1 MRASLCPAAGH
12 TPHPIVNKSLEP
24 MPGSSSAAPPPIRD
38 AALDDIAQLAAE
50 LTGLEAAALWLAS
63 GAGAPP
69 RWGAFGVPIQA
80 SQLPALAPLAQPG
93 AAAAAPL
100 LDQRPVRQSVAT
112 PLRDA
117 SGAAVG
123 RLIALGFEADAARA
137 DAPQR
142 LERLARA
149 LGAGALPAQQAATT
163 APPADAPHA
172 AGPLQA
178 RLHGTLRA
186 LQMGSWVYAAE
197 PRHLALSSDAAQ
209 ILGTDEPPAQLDALL
224 QRFAPDAARSLRHAF
239 VVCLRDG
246 RPIDVEVPLDGAEA
260 TRRWLRF
267 IGEAAIDACG
277 GATREIHGAVQ
288 DVTTRK
294 QAQEETVRLA
304 MRLTTTLASI
314 TEAFVAL
321 DRAGQFMYVNRASE
335 QLLGSD
341 TGTLLGQPI
350 HRWLAGQSEG
360 LLRQELEDALAHNR
374 RAVFEDFYPAL
385 GKWLELRAHP
395 YAEGLAVY
403 LHDVTARRHT
413 QEQLMLLQTGIARLN
428 DVVLIVEVL
437 DQQPAGALIAF
448 VNDAF
453 ERLTGF
459 TRGEV
464 IGRDLALL
472 EHGVGTALLD
482 ELARGLVHPIG
493 APLRRR
499 EMLLRHRDGA
509 SHWIDLDVVPVRGKH
524 ERVTHW
530 VAVGRDVTQRKQ
542 ADAKIHHLAFYDAL
556 TDLPNRQLL
565 IERLQSALTVSEQS
579 RQEGALMFIDLDNFK
594 VLNDTLGHSRGDLL
608 LRRIAERLT
617 GCVRRTDTVARIG
630 GDEFV
635 VLLQDLGRE
644 RRGAVDKALTVA
656 SKVLARMREPFDLDG
671 YQHYSTVSIGVA
683 QFSAA
688 HEGVS
693 ELLKQA
699 DMAMYQAKNLGRNTV
714 AFFDPALQAALSAS
728 AALGADLRAAL
739 QAGDQF
745 LLYYQPQFDR
755 ARRVVGVEAL
765 LRWKHPVR
773 GLIGPNEFI
782 PIAEDTGL
790 ILPLDH
796 WVMQQACQRLAAW
809 AGRLDTRELGIAV
822 NVSARWFRHPEF
834 VDQVM
839 AAIVAQGVSPRL
851 LKLELTESLLA
862 DRAEITLAKMDTLK
876 RAGVTLALDDFG
888 TGYSSLAYLKRLPL
902 DQLKID
908 KGFVDD
914 VLTDPSDAAISSAI
928 IDLAHSLK
936 LSVIA
941 EGVETEAQYRFLADR
956 GCELFQGFLLARPA
970 PLDEVERFIERQA
983 ADANRPDAAAS
994 G

>member
-1 MRASLCPAAGH
+1 M
-12 TPHPIVNKSLEP
+12 HPIVKNSLKPISKASEHDA
-24 MPGSSSAAPPPIRD
+24 MPARASPHPIRD
-38 AALDDIAQLAAE
+38 AALDDIARLAAE
-50 LTGLEAAALWLAS
+50 LTGLDAAALWLAP
-63 GAGAPP
+63 GASAPP
-69 RWGAFGVPIQA
+69 RWGAFGAPMQA
-80 SQLPALAPLAQPG
+80 AQLPALLAWAQQG
-93 AAAAAPL
+93 DATAAPL
-100 LDQRPVRQSVAT
+100 LDPGPVRQSVAT
-112 PLRDA
+112 PLREA
-117 SGAAVG
+117 GGAAAG
-123 RLIALGFEADAARA
+123 WLLAMGFQADAAVA

-142 LERLARA
+142 LERLAHA
-149 LGAGALPAQQAATT
+149 LSAGGLQARPVGAATR
-163 APPADAPHA
+163 PSDAPRA
-172 AGPLQA
+172 TGPLQA

-437 DQQPAGALIAF
+437 DQQPPGALIAF

-472 EHGVGTALLD
+472 EHGVGTALLH

-524 ERVTHW
+524 ERITHW

-644 RRGAVDKALTVA
+644 RKGAVDKALTVA

-773 GLIGPNEFI
+773 GLIGPDEFI

-809 AGRLDTRELGIAV
+809 AQRPETRELGIAV
-822 NVSARWFRHPEF
+822 NISARWFRHPEF

-983 ADANRPDAAAS
+983 ADANRPGAAAS